1 MRRLLPE
8 PGLVTAVEA
17 LEGLALGEL
26 AGDHRPYVV
35 LNMVA
40 TTDGAAAVGHR
51 SAPLSNAADR
61 QLFHE
66 LRTHVDAIMV
76 GAGTAQAERY
86 RRLVGDPR
94 RRERRV
100 ARGLAPDPLAIVVSG
115 RLTLSPQLPL
125 LADPHSRVIVITAS
139 DAELP
144 RCAAQLSYLR
154 PAPGAEL
161 DLSVALRRLRT
172 EHGVRSV
179 LCEGGPALNAALLP
193 TGLVDELFLAIAP
206 VLAGSAG
213 SLSITGHAPLAEPL
227 SLDLVGLLESQ
238 GQLFARYLL
247 RPPGVQGQPIS
258 SHPATS
264 CRRRGAGPT

>member
-17 LEGLALGEL
+17 LEGLALDKL
-26 AGDHRPYVV
+26 AHDHRPYLV
-35 LNMVA
+35 LNMVT
-40 TTDGAAAVGHR
+40 TTDGAAAVGQR

-94 RRERRV
+94 RRERRL

-115 RLTLSPQLPL
+115 RLTLSPELPL

-139 DAELP
+139 RAQLP

-154 PAPGAEL
+154 PAPGAAL
-161 DLSVALRRLRT
+161 DLPAALRRLRT

-193 TGLVDELFLAIAP
+193 AGLVDELFLAIAP

-213 SLSITGHAPLAEPL
+213 SLSVAGHAPLAEPL
-227 SLDLVGLLESQ
+227 SLVLAGLLESQ
-238 GQLFARYLL
+238 GQLFARYVL
-247 RPPGVQGQPIS
+247 RPQDTHGQPIS
-258 SHPATS
+258 SHPDTS
-264 CRRRGAGPT
+264 CRRRGGGPT